1 MKHSPTELNSQIL
14 QEKES
19 SANNSL
25 KSGFL
30 KILQASRSGMCAF
43 LHSHATNKILSK
55 IQDFTHG
62 TATFLT
68 THSNKSF

>member
-30 KILQASRSGMCAF
+30 KMFAS
-43 LHSHATNKILSK
+43 LISHERNKNLAK